1 MCKTIFLIIING
13 IFLIRQILARKFE
26 HAVSLISCPLLPG
39 KETNE
44 KEEGEE
50 EDIEEI
56 YVGKV
61 DREATKMRRKG

>member
-1 MCKTIFLIIING
+1 M
-13 IFLIRQILARKFE
+13 
-26 HAVSLISCPLLPG
+26 SCPLLLG